1 METAVQRNRLLMEA
15 LHTTE
20 EMASL
25 GDAGDWRAVVEK
37 EIQRRA
43 LLEQAFAGNRKP
55 ADEQMAATIN
65 AILALDKQLMRQGQV
80 ARSEVAAELGKMN
93 KGRKGAKAYR
103 DMGR

>member
-1 METAVQRNRLLMEA
+1 MTTSIQRNGLLTEA
-15 LHTTE
+15 LQVTE

-25 GDAGDWRAVVEK
+25 GDAGEWSAVVEK
-37 EIQRRA
+37 EMQRRV
-43 LLEQAFAGNRKP
+43 LLEQAFAGNHKP

-80 ARSEVAAELGKMN
+80 ARDEVAAELGKMK